1 MWLLRSPARLLVLL
15 AAAWIVHA
23 SAQLTDAPLRLPGR
37 PAPQSG
43 VTAAAGASQAEERAG
58 YFGIP
63 GTQRRLFYWFFQA
76 RSPSSGAPLA
86 SAPLLIWLQGGPGCS
101 SLFGVFFEHGPWGL
115 NATLGLVPNPH
126 TWAAAAN
133 LLYIDQPIGTGLSY
147 SRDAS
152 DKSASQLDVAKT
164 LAAFLQAFYKA
175 PQYGFLARSNLIL
188 AGESFAGHY
197 LPATAAHIKA
207 NVPALPLAG
216 VLMVAPFTNAPA
228 MYESYARWALQRDLI
243 PSALFKSV
251 QSALAACKLQSALCN
266 TVDPAACEP
275 ASQTCEYLVWSALV
289 RGTGSQLAARNL
301 YNVRD
306 TGCSACYAYLDQRL
320 EAYVAANRQRLGV
333 PHKVGYSAC
342 ADPPYMAL
350 WGDMTRSYDDLLG
363 ALLDNDVNVM
373 VVSGDDDFVCNSL
386 GTTRWVDALIWSRQ
400 AGWASVKPA
409 SWNGGTFRRLGPL
422 AFVRVNR
429 AGHMVPMD
437 QPALSLQLLQQWLA
451 TGQPAAKKRP

>member
-1 MWLLRSPARLLVLL
+1 MP
-15 AAAWIVHA
+15 
-23 SAQLTDAPLRLPGR
+23 
-37 PAPQSG
+37 
-43 VTAAAGASQAEERAG
+43 
-58 YFGIP
+58 
-63 GTQRRLFYWFFQA
+63 RRLASLPNRPPHAFAVQA

-164 LAAFLQAFYKA
+164 LAAFLQAFYKGGWVLRVGAEGRVRRGGVRRVRGAGVGGAGPGRLVQGWLGGRRRRVPPLYPCQPAWSPPPPPPPCAA

-228 MYESYARWALQRDLI
+228 M
-243 PSALFKSV
+243 
-251 QSALAACKLQSALCN
+251 
-266 TVDPAACEP
+266 
-275 ASQTCEYLVWSALV
+275 
-289 RGTGSQLAARNL
+289 
-301 YNVRD
+301 
-306 TGCSACYAYLDQRL
+306 
-320 EAYVAANRQRLGV
+320 
-333 PHKVGYSAC
+333 
-342 ADPPYMAL
+342 
-350 WGDMTRSYDDLLG
+350 
-363 ALLDNDVNVM
+363 
-373 VVSGDDDFVCNSL
+373 
-386 GTTRWVDALIWSRQ
+386 
-400 AGWASVKPA
+400 
-409 SWNGGTFRRLGPL
+409 
-422 AFVRVNR
+422 
-429 AGHMVPMD
+429 
-437 QPALSLQLLQQWLA
+437 
-451 TGQPAAKKRP
+451 